1 MDEQARQLAGMI
13 ENMMYCFGTRSLD
26 GECCENIS
34 HGEFRAL
41 HTALHQR
48 ACSMQDIAKKALVTK
63 SGATRIVHRLEEK
76 GLVRRE
82 QDQNDG
88 RFCCVTLTQAG
99 NSLLNR
105 IEDQLTNKMR
115 AILATMDP
123 AMREIL
129 IISLGAFL
137 QAAQGQTTAGDKRPE
152 ADLTKE
158 RKNRLTDN
166 G

>member
-1 MDEQARQLAGMI
+1 MRLILLTAVAMLA
-13 ENMMYCFGTRSLD
+13 F
-26 GECCENIS
+26 
-34 HGEFRAL
+34 
-41 HTALHQR
+41 
-48 ACSMQDIAKKALVTK
+48 
-63 SGATRIVHRLEEK
+63 
-76 GLVRRE
+76 
-82 QDQNDG
+82 
-88 RFCCVTLTQAG
+88 AG